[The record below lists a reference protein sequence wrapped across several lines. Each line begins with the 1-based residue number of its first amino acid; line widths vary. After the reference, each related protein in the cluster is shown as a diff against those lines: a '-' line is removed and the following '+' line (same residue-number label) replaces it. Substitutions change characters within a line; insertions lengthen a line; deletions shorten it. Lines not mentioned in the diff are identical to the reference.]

1 MGRRKKEPR
10 SVHREN
16 IVSAASALFMEKN
29 VLAILG
35 SPHTNG
41 TTAAMLDLAVRK
53 AEQTGYAV
61 TKINLYEKKL
71 SFCTGCRIC
80 MDTHICSRE
89 DDIQEIVAL
98 LHKSQLVI
106 LAAPVYWANVPAPVK
121 NLFDRLL
128 GTAMEETVTFPK
140 PRLRGKK
147 YMILISCNTPAPF
160 SWIFGQSRGAIRSM
174 DEFFKTAG
182 MKPMGKVVCANAK
195 NKKGLP
201 TRTIKKIER
210 CLR

>member
-1 MGRRKKEPR
+1 M
-10 SVHREN
+10 S
-16 IVSAASALFMEKN
+16 EKN

-41 TTAAMLDLAVRK
+41 TTAAMLNLAIHK
-53 AEQTGYAV
+53 AEQAGYAV
-61 TKINLYEKKL
+61 TKINLYEKEL
-71 SFCTGCRIC
+71 SFCTGCRVC
-80 MDTHICSRE
+80 MDAHICVQK
-89 DDIQEIVAL
+89 DDIQEIAPL

-128 GTAMEETVTFPK
+128 GTAMEETKTFPK
-140 PRLRGKK
+140 PRLRGKQ
-147 YMILISCNTPAPF
+147 YLILTSCNTPAPF

-182 MKPMGKVVCANAK
+182 MKPVGKVVCANAK
-195 NKKGLP
+195 NKKELSK
-201 TRTIKKIER
+201 RTMKKIER
-210 CLR
+210 CLK

>member
-1 MGRRKKEPR
+1 MIM
-10 SVHREN
+10 N
-16 IVSAASALFMEKN
+16 EKN

-41 TTAAMLDLAVRK
+41 TTAAMLNLAVHK
-53 AEQTGYAV
+53 AEQAGYAV
-61 TKINLYEKKL
+61 TKINLYEKEL

-80 MDTHICSRE
+80 MDTHICVQK
-89 DDIQEIVAL
+89 DDIQEIALL

-128 GTAMEETVTFPK
+128 GTAMEETDTFPK
-140 PRLRGKK
+140 PRLRGKQ
-147 YMILISCNTPAPF
+147 YMILTSCNTPAPF

-174 DEFFKTAG
+174 DEFFKIAG
-182 MKPMGKVVCANAK
+182 MKRLGKVVCANAK

-201 TRTIKKIER
+201 KRITKKIER
-210 CLR
+210 CLK

>member
-1 MGRRKKEPR
+1 MIM
-10 SVHREN
+10 N
-16 IVSAASALFMEKN
+16 EKN
-29 VLAILG
+29 MLAILG

-41 TTAAMLDLAVRK
+41 TTAAMLNLAVHK
-53 AEQTGYAV
+53 AEQVGYAV
-61 TKINLYEKKL
+61 TKINLYEKEL

-80 MDTHICSRE
+80 MDTHSCVQK

-128 GTAMEETVTFPK
+128 GTAMEETDTFPK
-140 PRLRGKK
+140 PRLRGKQ
-147 YMILISCNTPAPF
+147 YMILTSCNTPAPF

-182 MKPMGKVVCANAK
+182 MKSAGKVVCTNAK
-195 NKKGLP
+195 NKKELP
-201 TRTIKKIER
+201 KRTMKKIER
-210 CLR
+210 CLK

>member
-1 MGRRKKEPR
+1 MIM
-10 SVHREN
+10 N
-16 IVSAASALFMEKN
+16 EKN
-29 VLAILG
+29 MLAILG

-41 TTAAMLDLAVRK
+41 TTAAMLNLAVHK
-53 AEQTGYAV
+53 AEQIGYAV
-61 TKINLYEKKL
+61 TKINLYEKEL

-80 MDTHICSRE
+80 MDTHICVQK

-128 GTAMEETVTFPK
+128 GTAMEETDTFPK
-140 PRLRGKK
+140 PRLRGKQ
-147 YMILISCNTPAPF
+147 YMILTSCNTPAPF

-182 MKPMGKVVCANAK
+182 MKSAGKVVCTNAK
-195 NKKGLP
+195 NKKELP
-201 TRTIKKIER
+201 KRTMKKIER
-210 CLR
+210 CLK